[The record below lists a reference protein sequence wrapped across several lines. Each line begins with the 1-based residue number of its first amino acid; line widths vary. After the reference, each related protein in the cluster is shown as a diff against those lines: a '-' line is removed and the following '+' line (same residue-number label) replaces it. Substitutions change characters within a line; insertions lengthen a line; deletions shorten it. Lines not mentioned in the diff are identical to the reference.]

1 MTDMRDSRTLFDMI
15 WQAHVIEPV
24 DDNVDLL
31 AIDRHFV
38 HEVSSAEAFRQL
50 ATSRHCVAKPQH
62 TIAVH
67 DHIVS
72 TQPGRDAR
80 TYAGGTELV
89 TFLERNCEAS
99 GIRLFGLGD
108 PRQGIVHVTAAEN
121 GLVLPGSTVVCGDS
135 HTATLG
141 AFGALAWGIG
151 STEVA
156 HVLAT
161 QTLAQKR
168 PKPMAVRLAG
178 SLPEG
183 TTPKD
188 LILAI
193 IGRFGIA
200 AGAGHA
206 VEYLGS
212 AIRALDMEGRMT
224 ICNMSIE
231 FGARFGSIAPDDTTF
246 EYLANTPYAPKGAQW
261 DGAMAYWRS
270 LQFDDESAFAATLEL
285 DVSTLAPQ
293 ITWGTTPGDVIGI
306 DGRVPDRAAIPAG
319 RRPAFDAALAYMGL
333 TEGQRIEG
341 TSVDVVF
348 IGSCTNSRLSDLRA
362 AAKAVHGRRVAP
374 GVRALVVPGSSA
386 VRRAAE
392 REGLDMIFRDAGFEW
407 RESGCSMCLGMNDDV
422 VPPRARCVSTSNR
435 NFEGR
440 QGALARTHLASPVT
454 AATTAIAGRIS
465 DPRRVV

>member
-1 MTDMRDSRTLFDMI
+1 VHESRSLFDII
-15 WQAHVIEPV
+15 WQTHVITHL
-24 DDNVDLL
+24 DDGVDLL
-31 AIDRHFV
+31 GIDRHFV

-50 ATSRHCVAKPQH
+50 NASRRRVADARN
-62 TIAVH
+62 TIAVQ

-72 TQPGRDAR
+72 TEPGREAG
-80 TYAGGTELV
+80 TYAGGAELV
-89 TFLERNCEAS
+89 TFLERNCKES
-99 GIRLFGLGD
+99 GIPLFGLGD

-151 STEVA
+151 TTEVG

-168 PKPMAVRLAG
+168 PAPMAVRLTG
-178 SLPEG
+178 SLPHG

-188 LILAI
+188 AILAF
-193 IGRFGIA
+193 IGRFGIT
-200 AGAGHA
+200 AGVGHA
-206 VEYLGS
+206 VEYRGS
-212 AIRALDMEGRMT
+212 TIRALDMEGRMT

-231 FGARFGSIAPDDTTF
+231 FGARFGSIAPDDTTV

-261 DGAMAYWRS
+261 DAAIKYWHSLRS
-270 LQFDDESAFAATLEL
+270 DDEFVFAKTLDL

-293 ITWGTTPGDVIGI
+293 ITWGTTPGDVVGI
-306 DGRVPDRAAIPAG
+306 DGHVPERASIPAE
-319 RRPAFDAALAYMGL
+319 RRGAFDAALDYMGL
-333 TEGQRIEG
+333 TEGQRIED
-341 TSVDVVF
+341 TPVDVVF

-362 AAKAVHGRRVAP
+362 AAKAIGGRHVAP

-392 REGLDMIFRDAGFEW
+392 REGLDSIFRDAGFEW
-407 RESGCSMCLGMNDDV
+407 RESGCSMCLGINDDV

-454 AATTAIAGRIS
+454 AAATAIAGRIS
-465 DPRRVV
+465 DPRRMI

>member
-1 MTDMRDSRTLFDMI
+1 MFDTI
-15 WQAHVIEPV
+15 WQAHVIAPV
-24 DDNVDLL
+24 ADDVDLVG
-31 AIDRHFV
+31 IDRHLV
-38 HEVSSAEAFRQL
+38 HEVSSADAFRML
-50 ATSRHCVAKPQH
+50 TASSHRVAEARN
-62 TIAVH
+62 TFAVQ

-72 TQPGRDAR
+72 TRPGRNAL

-89 TFLERNCEAS
+89 TLLERNCAES
-99 GIRLFGLGD
+99 GIPLFGLGD
-108 PRQGIVHVTAAEN
+108 PRQGIVHVTAAET

-151 STEVA
+151 TTEVA

-168 PKPMAVRLAG
+168 PKPMAIHLTG
-178 SLPEG
+178 SLANG

-188 LILAI
+188 VILAL
-193 IGRFGIA
+193 IGRFGIT
-200 AGAGHA
+200 AGVGHA
-206 VEYLGS
+206 VEYRGP

-231 FGARFGSIAPDDTTF
+231 FGARFGCVAPDDTTF
-246 EYLANTPYAPKGAQW
+246 EYLANTSYAPKGEQW
-261 DGAMAYWRS
+261 DAALKYWRT
-270 LQFDDESAFAATLEL
+270 LRCDDDSAFAKTCDL

-293 ITWGTTPGDVIGI
+293 ITWGTTPADVIGI
-306 DGRVPDRAAIPAG
+306 DGDVPDRASVPAE
-319 RRPAFDAALAYMGL
+319 RRSAFDDALAYMGL
-333 TEGQRIEG
+333 LEGQRIEG
-341 TSVDVVF
+341 TPVDVVF
-348 IGSCTNSRLSDLRA
+348 IGSCTNSRLSDLRTA
-362 AAKAVHGRRVAP
+362 AGTIDGRRVAP

-392 REGLDMIFRDAGFEW
+392 REGLDRIFRDAGFEW
-407 RESGCSMCLGMNDDV
+407 RESGCSMCLAMNDDI

-440 QGALARTHLASPVT
+440 QGPQARTHLASPAT
-454 AATTAIAGRIS
+454 AAATAIAGRIC
-465 DPRRVV
+465 DPRRIA